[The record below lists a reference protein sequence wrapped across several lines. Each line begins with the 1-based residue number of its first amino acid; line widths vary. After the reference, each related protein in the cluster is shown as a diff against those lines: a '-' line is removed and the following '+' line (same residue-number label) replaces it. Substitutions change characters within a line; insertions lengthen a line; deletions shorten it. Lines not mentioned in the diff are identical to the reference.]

1 MKIRKFKGRSLESI
15 YATIHKEMGANA
27 VIVSTQRSTS
37 AASFL
42 PGFLGGGHHEVIA
55 VADDAAGEQH
65 TITKLL
71 DSDEMRKI
79 SGISAAKLE
88 TMSKDLVAL
97 RAELQNLTQKTPIS
111 QPPAPAP
118 LPALHTAGMPAF
130 ATHWDPRFIQKILA
144 KQPDFLSL
152 TNRTQQ
158 RDIIAAQLP
167 PAVPFQIKRPNGPHI
182 IVLTGPTGSGK
193 TTTLAKLATHWSL
206 GLKLKVGI
214 ITTDTYRV
222 AAVDHIREY
231 ATMLGLEL
239 KIAFS
244 ASEAA
249 KAIRAFADKDVI
261 LVDTTGRSHYDASGL
276 KGLQGMLASLG
287 PITTLL
293 LVPAPWNGTDVPRL
307 VQNFSMSSPT
317 YLVITKL
324 DETRSYNVIT
334 FAASESAM
342 PIVFLTD
349 GQRVPQDIRDAKP
362 SDLAAMLVPIEEP
375 EI

>member
-1 MKIRKFKGRSLESI
+1 
-15 YATIHKEMGANA
+15 MGANA

-37 AASFL
+37 ATSFL

-71 DSDEMRKI
+71 DSDDMRKI
-79 SGISAAKLE
+79 SGMSAAKLE
-88 TMSKDLVAL
+88 AMSQDLIAL
-97 RAELQNLTQKTPIS
+97 RAELQALTNKDPAQQT
-111 QPPAPAP
+111 PAPTP
-118 LPALHTAGMPAF
+118 LPVRPDGNIPAF
-130 ATHWDPRFIQKILA
+130 ATQWDPRFLQKILTQ
-144 KQPDFLSL
+144 QPDFLTL
-152 TNRTQQ
+152 TDRTRQ
-158 RDIIAAQLP
+158 RDIVTAHLP
-167 PAVPFQIKRPNGPHI
+167 PTQPFQVKKASGPHI
-182 IVLTGPTGSGK
+182 VVLTGPTGSGK

-249 KAIRAFADKDVI
+249 KAIRTFADKDVI

-276 KGLQGMLASLG
+276 KGLQGMLSSLG

-293 LVPAPWNGTDVPRL
+293 VVPAPWNGTDVPRL
-307 VQNFSMSSPT
+307 IKNFSMSSPT

-324 DETRSYNVIT
+324 DETRSYHVLT
-334 FAASESAM
+334 FAAAESNL